1 MLSLRTT
8 VAFCNERIDVFVARN
23 LIKTH
28 QHLDEDENIEIQEY
42 GIDELLKM
50 IRKGKMQ
57 DSKTVSAILAY
68 KIFYL

>member
-1 MLSLRTT
+1 MR
-8 VAFCNERIDVFVARN
+8 FCNERIDVFVARN

-50 IRKGKMQ
+50 IRKGEMQ

-68 KIFYL
+68 KIFCL

>member
-1 MLSLRTT
+1 MTT
-8 VAFCNERIDVFVARN
+8 FAFCNERIDVFVARN

-50 IRKGKMQ
+50 IRKGKMK